1 MVFKGFV
8 TKAGYQRLSDIA
20 RYLTAMERRLEK
32 LQIDPNQDR
41 LKMLEVEKVQ
51 KALDSIVAQQP
62 KGQPLRKELA
72 QGYWMIEELRVSLFA
87 QNLKTPFPISAK
99 RILNYLKEYS

>member
-1 MVFKGFV
+1 V
-8 TKAGYQRLSDIA
+8 
-20 RYLTAMERRLEK
+20 
-32 LQIDPNQDR
+32 
-41 LKMLEVEKVQ
+41 
-51 KALDSIVAQQP
+51 VAQQP
-62 KGQPLRKELA
+62 KGQPLRQELV